1 MNLDPDPGF
10 RPNLD
15 QDSGLCNKFLT
26 KKVNYRFGGK
36 KFLSTNIFFK
46 KLQGNNSNGRNF
58 LSVGSMNGELLSSI
72 LHLLLLFILFLPV
85 WIRIHKAAEN
95 VSNFDRYN
103 TDLYTILYS
112 KFWYSRSAWGQGSAW
127 YSGSARAAWPER
139 GGGTARESGP
149 ARQARHPR
157 H

>member
-26 KKVNYRFGGK
+26 KNVNYRFGGK

-46 KLQGNNSNGRNF
+46 KLQGNNGNGRNF

-72 LHLLLLFILFLPV
+72 LHLLFLIYPFFTCV
-85 WIRIHKAAEN
+85 DPDPQ
-95 VSNFDRYN
+95 SC
-103 TDLYTILYS
+103 
-112 KFWYSRSAWGQGSAW
+112 
-127 YSGSARAAWPER
+127 
-139 GGGTARESGP
+139 
-149 ARQARHPR
+149 
-157 H
+157 